1 MTNVQY
7 VVIEDIIASLNTL
20 VPTYL
25 KYVGEFPDD
34 MSKVGQNF
42 PAAIVQDG
50 NRSYLI
56 NAGNVYKCFMEIYVD
71 VYTEIRTGIT
81 KMEKMLDTE
90 AQINDVILADLTL
103 GATVKNTVLVSSSI
117 ESFSPTTGQQFD
129 MRRITYMIEI
139 HDTRS

>member
-50 NRSYLI
+50 NRSYEI
-56 NAGNVYKCFMEIYVD
+56 VAGNVYHCFMEIHVD

-90 AQINDVILADLTL
+90 AQINNVILADLTL

-117 ESFSPTTGQQFD
+117 ESFSPTTGQQID
-129 MRRITYMIEI
+129 MRRITYMVEI